1 MYSLT
6 RGEGNTASLVVDN
19 ARNDGFDAR
28 FNGGETVRFARK
40 RGTNRTYRGGGA
52 TITFRDNF
60 REVNYKPSSGA
71 AYDLTRG
78 TADDIVND
86 SDTFFHTELR
96 GEWDMRVPGG
106 RTVVEDIVESDTETI
121 SVKRVG
127 TDFVRTYRLTGYR
140 QDGTYEYT
148 SDAGGRFRFVSPTRG
163 IWISDDNQMVF
174 QLHRNQ

>member
-1 MYSLT
+1 M
-6 RGEGNTASLVVDN
+6 
-19 ARNDGFDAR
+19 
-28 FNGGETVRFARK
+28 
-40 RGTNRTYRGGGA
+40 
-52 TITFRDNF
+52 
-60 REVNYKPSSGA
+60 NYKPSSGA

-127 TDFVRTYRLTGYR
+127 TDFVRTYRLTGLPPGR
-140 QDGTYEYT
+140 HLRIHL
-148 SDAGGRFRFVSPTRG
+148 DAGGRFRFVSPTRG
-163 IWISDDNQMVF
+163 IWISDDNQTVF